1 MKMKSC
7 LSVLMV
13 CLLLLGCG
21 TFSYGL
27 EKIDI
32 SAKTK
37 GLVVYHFDEPDIQ
50 KKLNIDFGSWEL
62 HPSYIT
68 DATVVKSTDEKE
80 AEEFGSVLRIAY
92 DVSMA
97 QEDLPYAN
105 YPTFNGVWF
114 HLGEIDLSDY
124 DTLVF
129 YARGD
134 GDAGFTSR
142 FKVEVKNNKGEIGK
156 VYVNDIGFSWRRL
169 EIPLNMFKTDVGK
182 SMTTLKNMKELTI
195 VFEKEQVTKKKG
207 VIFVDNIYFSGPKDA
222 IKTAEVEAAKPAA
235 VKSQE

>member
-1 MKMKSC
+1 MKTKSC
-7 LSVLMV
+7 LNVFIF
-13 CLLLLGCG
+13 CLLLLG
-21 TFSYGL
+21 FSQYSYGL
-27 EKIDI
+27 EKRDI

-50 KKLNIDFGSWEL
+50 KKLNVDFGSWEL

-68 DATVVKSTDEKE
+68 DATVVRSQDEKE
-80 AEEFGSVLRIAY
+80 AEEFGNVLRISY
-92 DVSMA
+92 DVSMS

-114 HLGEIDLSDY
+114 HLGDVDLSEY

-142 FKVEVKNNKGEIGK
+142 FKVELKNNKGEIGK
-156 VYVNDIGFSWRRL
+156 YYVNDIGFSWRRL
-169 EIPLNMFKTDVGK
+169 EIPMNMFKTDVGK
-182 SMTTLKNMKELTI
+182 SLKSFKSLKELTI

-207 VIFVDNIYFSGPKDA
+207 VIFVDNIYFSGPKDVF
-222 IKTAEVEAAKPAA
+222 KKPEVETAKPAA
-235 VKSQE
+235 LKK